1 MRGEMVFYVSQEE
14 GRRMIDELDFL
25 FKRVYGEDI
34 LKSRQQIASQVPNML
49 AFLLNLAQFMPGAI
63 DLAQYLPKR

>member
-1 MRGEMVFYVSQEE
+1 MRGEMVFYVSQDE

-25 FKRVYGEDI
+25 LRRVYGEDI
-34 LKSRQQIASQVPNML
+34 LKSQQQIVSQVPNML

-63 DLAQYLPKR
+63 DLTQYLPRQ

>member
-25 FKRVYGEDI
+25 LRRVYGEDI
-34 LKSRQQIASQVPNML
+34 SKNRPQIASQVPNML
-49 AFLLNLAQFMPGAI
+49 AFLINLAQFMPGAI
-63 DLAQYLPKR
+63 DLAQYLPGR

>member
-1 MRGEMVFYVSQEE
+1 MHGEMVFYVPQDE

-25 FKRVYGEDI
+25 FRRVYGEDI
-34 LKSRQQIASQVPNML
+34 PKSRQQLASEVPHML

-63 DLAQYLPKR
+63 DLTQYLPR

>member
-1 MRGEMVFYVSQEE
+1 MRGEMVFYVSQDE

-25 FKRVYGEDI
+25 FRKVYGEDI
-34 LKSRQQIASQVPNML
+34 LKSRQQLASQAPNML

-63 DLAQYLPKR
+63 DLTQYLPRQ

>member
-25 FKRVYGEDI
+25 LRRVYGEDI
-34 LKSRQQIASQVPNML
+34 SKNRQQVASQVPNML
-49 AFLLNLAQFMPGAI
+49 AFLINLAQFMPGAI
-63 DLAQYLPKR
+63 DLAQYLPRR

>member
-1 MRGEMVFYVSQEE
+1 MRGEMVFYMSQEE

-25 FKRVYGEDI
+25 FRRVYGEDI
-34 LKSRQQIASQVPNML
+34 SKSRQQLASQVPNIL

-63 DLAQYLPKR
+63 DLTQYLPRQ

>member
-1 MRGEMVFYVSQEE
+1 MRGEMVFYVPQDE

-25 FKRVYGEDI
+25 LKRVYGGDI
-34 LKSRQQIASQVPNML
+34 SKSRQQIASQVPNML

-63 DLAQYLPKR
+63 DLAQYLPKQ

>member
-1 MRGEMVFYVSQEE
+1 MHGEMVFYVPQEE

-34 LKSRQQIASQVPNML
+34 SKSRQQIASQVPNML
-49 AFLLNLAQFMPGAI
+49 AFLLNLAQFMPGAV

>member
-1 MRGEMVFYVSQEE
+1 MRGEMVFYVSQDE

-25 FKRVYGEDI
+25 FRKVYGEDI
-34 LKSRQQIASQVPNML
+34 SKGRQQIASQVPNML

-63 DLAQYLPKR
+63 DLTQYLPRQ

>member
-34 LKSRQQIASQVPNML
+34 SKSNQQIASQVPNML

>member
-1 MRGEMVFYVSQEE
+1 MHGEMVFYVSQEE

-34 LKSRQQIASQVPNML
+34 SKSRQQMASQVPNML
-49 AFLLNLAQFMPGAI
+49 AFLINLSQFMPGAV
-63 DLAQYLPKR
+63 DLTQYLPKR

>member
-14 GRRMIDELDFL
+14 GRRIIDELDFL

-34 LKSRQQIASQVPNML
+34 SKNRQQIASQVPNTL

-63 DLAQYLPKR
+63 DLTQYLPSR